1 MQIFDNETGKTVDVP
16 DTDIPSVLGNPRYS
30 LPNREFEFE
39 DSTGIRGKVAAQ
51 DVQKALADG
60 MRFIP
65 DSVVEK
71 ENKIAEA
78 AQKPL
83 QATGVGFLRG
93 VTLGASDL
101 ALKELG
107 VYTSDELKAL
117 EEGNPA
123 LTAISDVAGS
133 IAPTIVSGGAGAAAK
148 VARFAPAAIA
158 DMAGKQAAKLGG
170 KVLAKTTSD
179 VAKKAIQLSAG
190 SAVEGALYGAG
201 RLITEDAMGDAEFNA
216 ESAIAEMGKGALA
229 GGAFGLGSTL
239 AFKGA
244 EKAINAAATGAV
256 KKLNDFASSGDIGV
270 LKKLGATKSDFKKI
284 LQSAS
289 LDEKELSDYAL
300 DIHRGFADSA
310 DDILINKGLT
320 KTGGKGLIPT
330 AASSLEEVAANNN
343 TVKEGAGKLMDS
355 ALTRLDDEFNL
366 AVIGKSSKMKPDD
379 FVYGSDL
386 ANRIETEVLA
396 DIKDIYSPRKGAIE
410 KMVAE
415 LKELG
420 AVRDEMGNIISVK
433 PLSPSQLKSQ
443 SIEFGNLAKWASTD
457 TEGKQQVFKD
467 LRGFLETKLED
478 GMSKLEGGQSIIDD
492 YRKGKKLYQKA
503 ATLEKMIENGIAR
516 DFANNRGFSLTESI
530 ITGAGATMG
539 GLPGAIA
546 AYAFRKG
553 QREYGDV
560 ALSYALRK
568 IEKASNKSKL
578 RISDAVDSFF
588 KTSQKASNR
597 YITGLD
603 ISDDDAKDTTA
614 KVELYSQSPDQVVNN
629 FVQNNED
636 LLSAAPKTSNA
647 MQNRMVNAVQFLSSK
662 VPQKDPSIFGD
673 NEYRKS
679 DLVKFRNYVEAVEQ
693 PYKVIEN
700 LKSGYITPEA
710 VEAFKVVYPKMFQS
724 IKDEFTARIPE
735 FKKITEKQKAELS
748 RILGIDSRKA
758 YTPQGFQVLQQ
769 VSAQGVQRDLQN
781 QTPNKI
787 PVTAGKEIKA
797 STRAQSGL
805 DRVLYRT

>member
-1 MQIFDNETGKTVDVP
+1 MQVFDNETGKTIDVP
-16 DTDIPSVLGNPRYS
+16 DTDFNSVLGNPRYS

-39 DSTGIRGKVAAQ
+39 DPTGIRGKVAAA

-71 ENKIAEA
+71 ENRIAEA
-78 AQKPL
+78 AQKPG
-83 QATGVGFLRG
+83 QAAGVGFLRG

-107 VYTSDELKAL
+107 VYTPEELKAL
-117 EEGNPA
+117 EEGNPT
-123 LTAISDVAGS
+123 LTAVSDIAGS
-133 IAPTIVSGGAGAAAK
+133 IAPTIISGGTGAAAR
-148 VARFAPAAIA
+148 VAKFAPAAIA

-216 ESAIAEMGKGALA
+216 ESAIAEMGKNALA
-229 GGAFGLGSTL
+229 GGAFGLGSSL

-244 EKAINAAATGAV
+244 EKAINKAATGAV
-256 KKLNDFASSGDIGV
+256 KKLEDFASSGDIGV

-300 DIHRGFADSA
+300 DIHRGFADTV
-310 DDILINKGLT
+310 DDILVNKGLT
-320 KTGGKGLIPT
+320 KTGGKGLVST
-330 AASSLEEVAANNN
+330 AASTLEEVAENNN
-343 TVKEGAGKLMDS
+343 TVKQGAGKLMDS
-355 ALTRLDDEFNL
+355 ALTQLDDEFNL
-366 AVIGKSSKMKPDD
+366 AVLGKSSKMKPED

-386 ANRIETEVLA
+386 AQRIEKEVLE
-396 DIKDIYSPRKGAIE
+396 DIKDIYSPRKGVIE
-410 KMVAE
+410 KMVTE

-420 AVRDEMGNIISVK
+420 AVRDDMGNIISIK
-433 PLSPSQLKSQ
+433 PLSPSQLKAQ
-443 SIEFGNLAKWASTD
+443 SVEFGNLAKWASTD

-467 LRGFLETKLED
+467 LRQFLETKLED
-478 GMSKLEGGQSIIDD
+478 GMGKLDGGKDIIDT
-492 YRKGKKLYQKA
+492 YQKGKKLYQKA

-516 DFANNRGFSLTESI
+516 DFANNRGFSLTESVL
-530 ITGAGATMG
+530 TGAGAAAG

-546 AYAFRKG
+546 AYAFRKV

-560 ALSYALRK
+560 AISYALRK
-568 IEKASNKSKL
+568 IEKASNKSKVK
-578 RISDAVDSFF
+578 ISDAVESFF
-588 KTSQKASNR
+588 KTTQKASNR
-597 YITGLD
+597 YITGID
-603 ISDDDAKDTTA
+603 VSDNEVEDTA
-614 KVELYSQSPDQVVNN
+614 SKADLYSQSPDQVVNN
-629 FVQNNED
+629 FVKNNED
-636 LLSAAPKTSNA
+636 LLSMAPKTAEA
-647 MQNRMVNAVQFLSSK
+647 MQARMVNAVQFLSSK
-662 VPQKDPSIFGD
+662 APKKDQSIFGD
-673 NEYRKS
+673 GEYKKS
-679 DLVKFRNYVEAVEQ
+679 ELMKFRNYVEAVEK

-710 VEAFKVVYPKMFQS
+710 VEAFQVVYPKMFQS
-724 IKDEFTARIPE
+724 IKEEFTARIPD

-758 YTPQGFQVLQQ
+758 YTPSGFAVLQQ
-769 VSAQGVQRDLQN
+769 ASARGVQEDLQN
-781 QTPNKI
+781 QSPQKI

-797 STRAQSGL
+797 SNRAQSGL
-805 DRVLYRT
+805 DRVLYRS